1 MSSSDNQVVRAAF
14 EKAYPMPFA
23 CGWNSMTQEYECI
36 WFEHAGEEPVE
47 AAIAQH
53 NDRYKVWQASREAL
67 QVQLPE
73 TPNRGVG
80 YGLFDAGKEACR
92 EAIEV
97 AGIRVA
103 P

>member
-1 MSSSDNQVVRAAF
+1 MRDNQVVRAAF

-23 CGWNSMTQEYECI
+23 CGWNSMTHEYECI
-36 WFEHAGEEPVE
+36 WQEHGGEESVE

-53 NDRYKVWQASREAL
+53 NDRYKVWQASRAAVVVKLPAPDHSYDNHGQLLSRDSVIAALEA
-67 QVQLPE
+67 
-73 TPNRGVG
+73 
-80 YGLFDAGKEACR
+80 
-92 EAIEV
+92 